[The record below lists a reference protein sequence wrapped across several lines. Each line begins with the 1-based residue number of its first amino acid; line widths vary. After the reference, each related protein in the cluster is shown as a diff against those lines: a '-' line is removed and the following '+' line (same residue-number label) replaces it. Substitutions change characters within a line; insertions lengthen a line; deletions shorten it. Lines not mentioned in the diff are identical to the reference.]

1 MMVQMLWYT
10 DEEAREA
17 MGLIGLKEV
26 EVGRWVSP
34 DGLKEM
40 ADFDGGVVMITRLW
54 LDKPEFDVRTVHMGQ
69 IRDAAF
75 LNSCLIEH
83 IDAIKA
89 KTENILKNGKAALK
103 RDPSS

>member
-1 MMVQMLWYT
+1 MLWYT

-26 EVGRWVSP
+26 ETGRWVSQ
-34 DGLKEM
+34 DGLKEL

-54 LDKPEFDVRTVHMGQ
+54 LDKPEFDVRTVHIGQ

-75 LNSCLIEH
+75 LNSCLREH
-83 IDAIKA
+83 IDAITT
-89 KTENILKNGKAALK
+89 KTESILKNGKSAIK
-103 RDPSS
+103 RTQSN